1 MIILRIEVLFLKVMS
16 LPVILLFDFN
26 FYWVKLQMIKFVF
39 TDSFFF
45 LWSIRIVMLVF
56 VVDFNFA
63 FFVSLI
69 TMLFNK
75 GGKSKSKLHCSF
87 LTSHIN

>member
-45 LWSIRIVMLVF
+45 FLWSIRIVMLVF
-56 VVDFNFA
+56 VVDF
-63 FFVSLI
+63 
-69 TMLFNK
+69 
-75 GGKSKSKLHCSF
+75 
-87 LTSHIN
+87 

>member
-1 MIILRIEVLFLKVMS
+1 MTFIYCYEMIILRIEVLFLKVMS

-45 LWSIRIVMLVF
+45 FLWSIRIVMLVF
-56 VVDFNFA
+56 VVDF
-63 FFVSLI
+63 
-69 TMLFNK
+69 
-75 GGKSKSKLHCSF
+75 
-87 LTSHIN
+87 

>member
-45 LWSIRIVMLVF
+45 LWSIRIVMLDF
-56 VVDFNFA
+56 VVDF
-63 FFVSLI
+63 
-69 TMLFNK
+69 
-75 GGKSKSKLHCSF
+75 
-87 LTSHIN
+87 